1 MVRKLGTT
9 LALVMLLLAS
19 MFTPRHVAKATT
31 SEERVGT
38 LSKRLGSLIAQM
50 NRLEAQASAA
60 QARVGVSN
68 YLIDRARQR
77 QSLNRSALEARVR
90 EAYMRG
96 IWPEAHLVF
105 GLKGLREVL
114 NFSRYMSESM
124 AQESQVLERY
134 IETEADLART
144 RSGAASDESALSDS
158 LAKLQHLRTQV
169 QIALDSESRILA
181 ASRAEIARLKAR
193 RASSDPGVSPIVT
206 QRRIAR
212 QRVLDEKLAAL
223 IEWYSPAAGAE
234 PFMPP
239 KLASTGV
246 VTTGRASWYG
256 PGFDGRRASSGATYH
271 QEQMTAA
278 SLVLPFGTLLKV
290 TFRGRSVV
298 VVITDRGPYVAGR
311 VLDLSK
317 GASAAIGHSG
327 VQTVAM
333 EILTPIEPAPPFP

>member
-1 MVRKLGTT
+1 MDRKLRMT
-9 LALVMLLLAS
+9 LALMMVLLSS
-19 MFTPRHVAKATT
+19 MFSPRDVAVAST
-31 SEERVGT
+31 SQERVGA

-50 NRLEAQASAA
+50 NRLEAQATAA
-60 QARVGVSN
+60 QGRVGVSN

-96 IWPEAHLVF
+96 IWPEANLVF
-105 GLKGLREVL
+105 GLRGLREVL
-114 NFSRYMSESM
+114 NFSRYLGESM
-124 AQESQVLERY
+124 AQESEVMKRY
-134 IETEADLART
+134 VEAEATLART
-144 RSGAASDESALSDS
+144 RSGAASEESTLNES
-158 LAKLQHLRTQV
+158 LAMLQKLRNQV
-169 QIALDSESRILA
+169 QVALDSESRILA
-181 ASRAEIARLKAR
+181 SSRAEIARLKAR
-193 RASSDPGVSPIVT
+193 RAVSDYGVSLIVT

-223 IEWYSPAAGAE
+223 IEWYSPAAGTE

-239 KLASTGV
+239 KLTSTGV

-298 VVITDRGPYVAGR
+298 VVITDRGPYVAGL

-327 VQTVAM
+327 VQTVTM
-333 EILTPIEPAPPFP
+333 EILTPTEPAPAFP